1 MKTFDKLF
9 LSGALLCVLT
19 LVFYSVVKNPIAAAF
34 IAYLVWIVIRTGFI
48 YLTSRKRIVF
58 GNISVGE
65 MENVFAVWGAE
76 RQAQFLFSLF
86 PAYYSPVLI
95 GNTIHFTKNHTEILV
110 ICNYKFSPTG
120 CEDVAKIYRE
130 NEPAA
135 KKEIFVLGR
144 APTKNVLILA
154 NELPLKITFFPSR
167 KLRRILID
175 HNALPKP
182 IEKMNAENSPKRKE
196 VFSKV
201 FDAGRIKYYFFFSG
215 IFALYGLM
223 NIYRVWYLLFSALM
237 LVLALLCLVS
247 YLLQKKK
254 R

>member
-34 IAYLVWIVIRTGFI
+34 IAYLVWIVVRTIFI
-48 YLTSRKRIVF
+48 YLTSRKQIVF

-65 MENVFAVWGAE
+65 MENVFSVWGAE
-76 RQAQFLFSLF
+76 RQAQYLFSLF
-86 PAYYSPVLI
+86 PVYYSPVLA
-95 GNTIHFTKNHTEILV
+95 GNTIRFTKNRTDILV

-130 NEPAA
+130 NESAA

-144 APTKNVLILA
+144 APAKNTLILA
-154 NELPLKITFFPSR
+154 NELPVKITFFSSR

-175 HNALPKP
+175 HNALPRP
-182 IEKMNAENSPKRKE
+182 IEKKNATIRPRRKE
-196 VFSKV
+196 AFSKA
-201 FDAGRIKYYFFFSG
+201 FDASRVKYYFFFSG
-215 IFALYGLM
+215 IFALYGLL
-223 NIYRVWYLLFSALM
+223 NIYRVWYLMFSGLM
-237 LVLALLCLVS
+237 LILALLCLVS
-247 YLLQKKK
+247 YFLQKKK